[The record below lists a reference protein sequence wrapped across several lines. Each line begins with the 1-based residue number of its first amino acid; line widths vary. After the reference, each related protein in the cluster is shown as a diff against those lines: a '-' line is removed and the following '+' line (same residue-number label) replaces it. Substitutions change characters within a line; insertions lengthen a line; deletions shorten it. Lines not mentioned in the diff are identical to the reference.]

1 MPVAPFLVEIARRL
15 PAHRGL
21 HRRIDVAGR
30 EPIPRGCLAIDVDPQ
45 RRLAEGREH
54 REIGHATHCAH
65 HVFDLLRHCYNL
77 TKVRDRCREG
87 SERNPLSSE

>member
-54 REIGHATHCAH
+54 REIGHAADRAH
-65 HVFDLLRHCYNL
+65 HVFDLPRRLGQ
-77 TKVRDRCREG
+77 RDKIVADQ
-87 SERNPLSSE
+87 LD